1 MSQDR
6 APIVAEVDAVVVG
19 AGFGGLYMVHRL
31 RKLGMSI
38 QGFDAAGGVG
48 GTWYWNRYPG
58 ARCDIPSLFY
68 SYTWSPEVQ
77 QAWRWNEKYAAQTE
91 ILAYAEFVAENYD
104 LKRAFAFESK
114 VTSAVWDEVARHW
127 TLTTDRGDRVNA
139 RFCIMATG
147 CLSVPRAP
155 DLPGQ
160 DSFEG
165 KTFHTG
171 RWPHEPVSFEGRR
184 VGVIGTGSSAIQS
197 ITEIAKT
204 AGHVFVFQR
213 TPNFS
218 VPARNAPLRDEDY
231 AAFWEQYP
239 AYRQMVLEGTAGIAG
254 GSPFRS
260 LTAEQQR
267 ARFEELWNIG
277 GAGYL
282 GALADLLTNPVAN
295 DAAADFVR
303 EKIREIVKDPEVAE
317 ALLPDDHPIGAK
329 RICVDTGYY
338 DTFNRDNVTLVNLR
352 KEPIEAITPAGVR
365 TRDQEY
371 PVEAIVLGT
380 GFDAMTGALLNLDIL
395 GRGGFTLA
403 EAWREGPRT
412 YLGLQ
417 IAGFPNFFTI
427 TGPGSPSV
435 LSNMISSC
443 EQHVDWISDCLGWL
457 QDKGV
462 EVIEADPQAQE
473 DWVEKVNE
481 AADKTLFPR
490 ANSWYIGAN
499 IPGKPRV
506 FMPYVGGHYR
516 SICNQVAAES
526 YRGFRLSKSAGSA
539 TQRMAPA

>member
-1 MSQDR
+1 MTEDR
-6 APIVAEVDAVVVG
+6 APIVADVDAVVVG

-31 RKLGMSI
+31 RELGLTI

-68 SYTWSPEVQ
+68 SYTWSPQVQ
-77 QAWRWNEKYAAQTE
+77 QAWRWSEKYAAQPE
-91 ILAYAEFVAENYD
+91 ILAYAEFVAETYD
-104 LKRAFAFESK
+104 LKRDFAFESK
-114 VTSAVWDEVARHW
+114 VVSAVWDEAARRWTVA
-127 TLTTDRGDRVNA
+127 TDRGDRVSA

-155 DLPGQ
+155 DIPGQ
-160 DSFEG
+160 DSFAGE
-165 KTFHTG
+165 TFHTG
-171 RWPHEPVSFEGRR
+171 TWPHRPVSFAGKT

-197 ITEIAKT
+197 ITEIARE
-204 AGHVFVFQR
+204 AGHVYVFQR

-218 VPARNAPLRDEDY
+218 VPARNAPLTDRDY

-239 AYRQMVLEGTAGIAG
+239 AYRQMILEGTAGIAG

-303 EKIREIVKDPEVAE
+303 DRIRETVEDPQVAE

-338 DTFNRDNVTLVNLR
+338 EVFNQKNVTLVNLR
-352 KEPIEAITPAGVR
+352 QAPIEAITSAGVR
-365 TRDQEY
+365 TAAQEY
-371 PVEAIVLGT
+371 RVDAIVYAT
-380 GFDAMTGALLNLDIL
+380 GFDAMTGALMNIDI
-395 GRGGFTLA
+395 RGAAGARL
-403 EAWREGPRT
+403 REVWQDGPKS

-417 IAGFPNFFTI
+417 VAGFPNLFTI

-435 LSNMISSC
+435 LSNMIGSC
-443 EQHVDWISDCLGWL
+443 EQHVDWLADCLDWL
-457 QDKGV
+457 AANGV
-462 EVIEADPQAQE
+462 EVIEADPAAQE
-473 DWVEKVNE
+473 DWVRRVNE
-481 AADKTLFPR
+481 AADKTLFPK

-516 SICNQVAAES
+516 QICNQVAADG
-526 YRGFRLSKSAGSA
+526 YRGFRLERREAVA
-539 TQRMAPA
+539 AE

>member
-1 MSQDR
+1 MTDQR

-31 RKLGMSI
+31 RQLGMSI

-58 ARCDIPSLFY
+58 ARCDIQSLFY
-68 SYTWSPEVQ
+68 SYTWSEEVQ
-77 QAWRWNEKYAAQTE
+77 QEWRWSEKYAAQPE
-91 ILAYAEFVAENYD
+91 ILAYANYVADKYD
-104 LKRAFAFESK
+104 LKRPFAFETK
-114 VTSAVWDEVARHW
+114 VKSAAWDAGARRW
-127 TLTTDRGDRVNA
+127 RVTTNRGDDVSA

-155 DLPGQ
+155 EIPGQ

-165 KTFHTG
+165 ASFHTG
-171 RWPHEPVSFEGRR
+171 TWPHEPVSFKGKI
-184 VGVIGTGSSAIQS
+184 VAVIGTGSSAIQS
-197 ITEIAKT
+197 ITEIAKE
-204 AGHVFVFQR
+204 AERLYVFQR

-218 VPARNAPLRDEDY
+218 VPARNGPLTDRHY

-239 AYRQMVLEGTAGIAG
+239 AYRQMVLDGTAGIAG
-254 GSPFRS
+254 GSPMRS

-282 GALADLLTNPVAN
+282 GALADLLTNPIAN
-295 DAAADFVR
+295 DAAANFVR
-303 EKIREIVKDPEVAE
+303 EKIRETVKDPEVAE

-338 DTFNRDNVTLVNLR
+338 EVFNQDNVTLVNLR
-352 KEPIEAITPAGVR
+352 KAPIEAITRAGVR
-365 TRDQEY
+365 TTAQEY
-371 PVEAIVLGT
+371 PVDAIVYAT
-380 GFDAMTGALLNLDIL
+380 GFDAMTGALLNVDI
-395 GRGGFTLA
+395 RGEGGSSLA
-403 EAWREGPRT
+403 EAWRDGPKT

-417 IAGFPNFFTI
+417 VAGFPNFFTV

-443 EQHVDWISDCLGWL
+443 EQHVDWIGDCLAWL
-457 QDKGV
+457 EANGV

-473 DWVEKVNE
+473 DWVAKVNE
-481 AADKTLFPR
+481 AADKTLFPK

-516 SICNQVAAES
+516 QICNQVAAEG
-526 YRGFRLSKSAGSA
+526 YRGFRLERREAVA
-539 TQRMAPA
+539 AE

>member
-1 MSQDR
+1 
-6 APIVAEVDAVVVG
+6 
-19 AGFGGLYMVHRL
+19 L
-31 RKLGMSI
+31 
-38 QGFDAAGGVG
+38 
-48 GTWYWNRYPG
+48 
-58 ARCDIPSLFY
+58 
-68 SYTWSPEVQ
+68 
-77 QAWRWNEKYAAQTE
+77 
-91 ILAYAEFVAENYD
+91 
-104 LKRAFAFESK
+104 
-114 VTSAVWDEVARHW
+114 
-127 TLTTDRGDRVNA
+127 
-139 RFCIMATG
+139 
-147 CLSVPRAP
+147 
-155 DLPGQ
+155 
-160 DSFEG
+160 
-165 KTFHTG
+165 
-171 RWPHEPVSFEGRR
+171 
-184 VGVIGTGSSAIQS
+184 
-197 ITEIAKT
+197 
-204 AGHVFVFQR
+204 
-213 TPNFS
+213 
-218 VPARNAPLRDEDY
+218 
-231 AAFWEQYP
+231 
-239 AYRQMVLEGTAGIAG
+239 AG
-254 GSPFRS
+254 GSLRLLDPGDF
-260 LTAEQQR
+260 AR
-267 ARFEELWNIG
+267 A
-277 GAGYL
+277 AGQVDGWL
-282 GALADLLTNPVAN
+282 DLLEGRPFAG
-295 DAAADFVR
+295 
-303 EKIREIVKDPEVAE
+303 PAE

-371 PVEAIVLGT
+371 PVEAIVFGT

-457 QDKGV
+457 QDNGV

-526 YRGFRLSKSAGSA
+526 YRGFRLSKSADSS